1 MRIRSIWVLALAMLI
16 GSTGLTS
23 AIAEEEDAWYPSRYG
38 AGDEIGA
45 ANLLSPEIVV
55 EAAKLV
61 RTGKTYALGIET
73 NSELPAYPPRGFKVI
88 VVQPGQQS
96 GQTIGPK
103 KMTYNDDIV
112 EGWFG
117 VGSQIDGLGHAGID
131 NVYYNGNHAKDFAPA
146 TGLTKLGIE
155 KIPPI
160 VSRGVLLDMAAL
172 AGKVRL
178 DAGEAFNSAEI
189 KEAARSQGVDIRQGD
204 VVLFHTG
211 WLSML
216 EEDSDAFGAGWPGLG
231 LDGARYLA
239 SLGVVAVGADTIGL
253 EVIPLEADSG
263 NFEGHQILLAKNGVY
278 ILENMNTAAL
288 AADKAY
294 EFMFVLGQARVT
306 GAVQMIINPVAIR

>member
-1 MRIRSIWVLALAMLI
+1 MTNWVLSALVFVLL
-16 GSTGLTS
+16 SGLFGRTP
-23 AIAEEEDAWYPSRYG
+23 AVAEEDDSWYPSRYG

-73 NSELPAYPPRGFKVI
+73 NSELPAYPPRGFKI
-88 VVQPGQQS
+88 IIVQPGQQA
-96 GQTIGPK
+96 GQSVGPTK
-103 KMTYNDDIV
+103 TTYNDDIV

-117 VGSQIDGLGHAGID
+117 VGSQIDGLGHLGID
-131 NVYYNGNHAKDFAPA
+131 NVYYNGNHAKDFAQT

-172 AGKVRL
+172 AGKARL
-178 DAGEAFNSAEI
+178 EKGEVFNSAEI
-189 KEAARSQGVDIRQGD
+189 KAAAKAQGVEIRQGD

-211 WLSML
+211 WLAML
-216 EEDSDAFGAGWPGLG
+216 EEDKDMFGSGWPGLG
-231 LDGARYLA
+231 REGAHYLA
-239 SLGVVAVGADTIGL
+239 GLGVVAVGADTIGL
-253 EVIPLEADSG
+253 EAVPPEEGAGSFEA
-263 NFEGHQILLAKNGVY
+263 HQILLAKNGVY
-278 ILENMNTAAL
+278 ILENMNTAEL

-294 EFMFVLGQARVT
+294 EFLFVLGQALIT
-306 GAVQMIINPVAIR
+306 GAVQMIINPIAIR

>member
-1 MRIRSIWVLALAMLI
+1 MKDVVLTVLSIMLVASLAVP
-16 GSTGLTS
+16 TS
-23 AIAEEEDAWYPSRYG
+23 VVAEEDENWYPSRYG

-73 NSELPAYPPRGFKVI
+73 NSDLPAYPPRGFKVI
-88 VVQPGQQS
+88 VVQPGQQA

-103 KMTYNDDIV
+103 KMSYNDDIV

-117 VGSQIDGLGHAGID
+117 VGSQIDGLGHLGID
-131 NVYYNGNHAKDFAPA
+131 NVYYNGHRAKDFAQT

-172 AGKVRL
+172 VGKPRL
-178 DAGEAFNSAEI
+178 DAGEVFNSAEI
-189 KEAARSQGVDIRQGD
+189 KAAAKRQGIEIRRGD

-216 EEDSDAFGAGWPGLG
+216 AEDKQAFGAGWPGIG
-231 LDGARYLA
+231 RDGAHYMA
-239 SLGVVAVGADTIGL
+239 GLGVVAVGADTIGL
-253 EVIPLEADSG
+253 EVIPVEEGSG

-278 ILENMNTAAL
+278 ILENMNTAEL

-294 EFMFVLGQARVT
+294 EFLFVLGQARIT
-306 GAVQMIINPVAIR
+306 GAVQMIINPIAIR